1 MEERKKATGAAHLNR
16 NYDKD
21 TNILHQGQIV
31 YRSFLK
37 KPKTMLSVAMETG
50 IFRANIC
57 RYVAEME
64 EKGLIQLIYR
74 AEDPIAQRV
83 AGYYS
88 TNKEYFKET
97 KK

>member
-1 MEERKKATGAAHLNR
+1 MKEPW
-16 NYDKD
+16 
-21 TNILHQGQIV
+21 
-31 YRSFLK
+31 K

-64 EKGLIQLIYR
+64 GKGLIKLIYR
-74 AEDPIAQRV
+74 AEDPITQRV

>member
-1 MEERKKATGAAHLNR
+1 
-16 NYDKD
+16 
-21 TNILHQGQIV
+21 
-31 YRSFLK
+31 
-37 KPKTMLSVAMETG
+37 METG

-64 EKGLIQLIYR
+64 GKGLIKLIYR
-74 AEDPIAQRV
+74 AEDPITQRV

>member
-64 EKGLIQLIYR
+64 EKGLIQMIYR
-74 AEDPIAQRV
+74 AKDPITQCV
-83 AGYYS
+83 AGYYT
-88 TNKEYFKET
+88 TNKAYFNET